1 MRCMSKA
8 APDAQFEIRVDG
20 TVRSYRY
27 HREDAI
33 ETARVLHVRYPG
45 VRIRVTDLR
54 DGSEVRFDKPT

>member
-1 MRCMSKA
+1 
-8 APDAQFEIRVDG
+8 
-20 TVRSYRY
+20 VRSYRY

-33 ETARVLHVRYPG
+33 EAARVLHVRYPG